1 MVNVAATYTKVGGVW
16 DFGFR
21 HDPDRPLES
30 IAELLYGNRIYMIMG
45 GQRADTLERYAKE
58 YQADGMIIH
67 SVKSCRA
74 FSMGQGAI
82 REEFIRNRGLPT
94 LHIESDI
101 ADPRYYQEA
110 QLRNRIDAFFELMEH
125 RKATNGG
132 EAE

>member
-1 MVNVAATYTKVGGVW
+1 MAATYTKVGGVR

-30 IAELLYGNRIYMIMG
+30 IAEFLYGNNDYLSMG
-45 GQRADTLERYAKE
+45 PRSDMLEYYAKE
-58 YQADGMIIH
+58 YQADAMIIH

-74 FSMGQGAI
+74 YSVGQGAI
-82 REEFIRNRGLPT
+82 REEFIQNRGLPT

-125 RKATNGG
+125 KKSTEGSM
-132 EAE
+132 AE